1 MIDELPP
8 RQQKGLIFLQAYI
21 GHHGISPSYREIAG
35 AIGTTSTSQV
45 TYMVDALAA
54 RGLIKRGRNARTI
67 ELLPSENH
75 HAADCVCG
83 GCASARYLGRL
94 ELVHALEVRPP
105 ISATRLKGLRK
116 LTLSMRADWLSRKG
130 SQPRMK
136 AVQ

>member
-1 MIDELPP
+1 MIDKLPP
-8 RQQKGLIFLQAYI
+8 REQKGLIFLQAYMS
-21 GHHGISPSYREIAG
+21 HHGISPSYREIAV

-67 ELLPSENH
+67 ELLPSENN

-94 ELVHALEVRPP
+94 KLVHALEITPP
-105 ISATRLKGLRK
+105 ISARRLRGLRK
-116 LTLSMRADWLSRKG
+116 LTLAMRADWLSRKG
-130 SQPRMK
+130 SKPCMK